1 MSTPKVLSRKSNGT
15 AGGQPA
21 GDAPRSSRS
30 KAHQE
35 GEKVVVRR
43 LPPGLTEDEFV
54 TILGDTW
61 KVGNGK
67 IDWLT
72 YWPGKASQHPSK
84 PSIPSRAYLHVKKR
98 DELLSLSEAV
108 RTAVWHDNKG
118 THADPT
124 LVFPPVVELAIYKK
138 TPSDRKRS
146 DGRQGTIDQDP
157 EFMTFLES
165 LANPDAH
172 KEGESDHGAED
183 NAKAEK
189 PTTTPLIE
197 HLREKKAAKAKETAA
212 AKSSKHSRQ
221 DSHGGKGKATAG
233 TSEELKKGSKGS
245 KSEKVSDKAPGKQRE
260 TVKILTKKAAADAA
274 AEAAKA
280 VALQI
285 QASSQSS
292 VPEGPPKSRRAGI
305 AAAARILQRDLG
317 LSPGNA
323 HRKARQ
329 EAAKAESEAKTS
341 GSKEPSKEVAPTIQE
356 PASPSA
362 PIEPAAS
369 SAPLKAQTAQGA
381 ASSGRNRQRR
391 RGAGTGEEGAKTK
404 GDNKENVKGEKA
416 TEYPA
421 PTVLTKTPVILLKK
435 KDASTPAPLKSP
447 SPAPSASSS
456 VAPPA
461 TSAAVPTATGPKNT
475 SKQSSSKKGGSS
487 ASTPAAGATRAFI
500 KHANQSQGVTDV
512 LLREALQTFGAVVSV
527 EMDRKKGFAYA
538 EFADHESLVRAMAA
552 SPILVAQATMQVLE
566 RKEVSG
572 KKGAGGGSG
581 GARSSATPAAPV
593 AEASSATAQNSAAT
607 SATPTPAAS
616 TAGPAEKSGGAQE
629 KHRGGRRRGGRG
641 RGDKDSGGKEGGGKT
656 TESGGSQAQTSA
668 A

>member
-1 MSTPKVLSRKSNGT
+1 MSTPKVLSRKANGT
-15 AGGQPA
+15 AGGQST

-35 GEKVVVRR
+35 GEKVVIRR

-54 TILGDTW
+54 TILGDAW
-61 KVGNGK
+61 KIGNGK
-67 IDWLT
+67 VDWLT
-72 YWPGKASQHPSK
+72 YWPGKTSQHPSK
-84 PSIPSRAYLHVKKR
+84 PSMPSRGYLHVKKR

-108 RTAVWHDNKG
+108 RTAVWHDAKG
-118 THADPT
+118 THTDSS
-124 LVFPPVVELAIYKK
+124 LVFPPVVEFAIYKK

-221 DSHGGKGKATAG
+221 DSHGGKGKTMAG
-233 TSEELKKGSKGS
+233 TSEEPKKGSKGS
-245 KSEKVSDKAPGKQRE
+245 KSEKASDKAPEKHRE

-292 VPEGPPKSRRAGI
+292 VPEAPPKSRRAGI

-329 EAAKAESEAKTS
+329 EAAKAEAEAKTS
-341 GSKEPSKEVAPTIQE
+341 GPKEPPKEVAPAVQE
-356 PASPSA
+356 PASPTT
-362 PIEPAAS
+362 PVEPASS
-369 SAPLKAQTAQGA
+369 SATPKAQTAQA
-381 ASSGRNRQRR
+381 ATSSGRNRQRR
-391 RGAGTGEEGAKTK
+391 RGAGAGEDGARIK
-404 GDNKENVKGEKA
+404 GDNKENVKGEKS
-416 TEYPA
+416 TESPA
-421 PTVLTKTPVILLKK
+421 PMVLTKTPVILLKK
-435 KDASTPAPLKSP
+435 KDASAPAPLKSP

-456 VAPPA
+456 AAPPA
-461 TSAAVPTATGPKNT
+461 SATVPTTGGSKNT
-475 SKQSSSKKGGSS
+475 SKQSSSKKGGGS
-487 ASTPAAGATRAFI
+487 ASTPAPGATRAFI

-512 LLREALQTFGAVVSV
+512 LLREALQTFGTVTSV

-538 EFADHESLVRAMAA
+538 EFADHESLAGAMAA
-552 SPILVAQATMQVLE
+552 SPIPVAQATVQVLE
-566 RKEVSG
+566 RKEVGG

-581 GARSSATPAAPV
+581 GAKNSVAIPTAAA
-593 AEASSATAQNSAAT
+593 AEASNSAAQT
-607 SATPTPAAS
+607 SASASAAPAAS
-616 TAGPAEKSGGAQE
+616 TAGSADKSGGAQE

-641 RGDKDSGGKEGGGKT
+641 RGDKESGGKEGGSKN